1 MQAYGLAHQIIVPE
15 HTYTALSE
23 LAEKHGIDMS
33 ICMNCLFVGH
43 DKRID
48 KHVSK
53 ERWSKQAAYRERTKA
68 H

>member
-1 MQAYGLAHQIIVPE
+1 MQAYESAHQIIVPE

-43 DKRID
+43 DFFWLFA
-48 KHVSK
+48 VS
-53 ERWSKQAAYRERTKA
+53 SG
-68 H
+68 